1 MNAPADQQKN
11 EEGGMLVAAL
21 AGGAILLAIAL
32 VMFSGGDEADEKKD
46 GDEVAAAVDARDKKS
61 GSSKSSF
68 QKRKVDDA
76 TRDARE
82 DGEGGAEE
90 PQAALSPA
98 NAPHRSS
105 RMVAGAGMQAPE
117 DAPKGPPEFDS
128 DEEERTWWNRQLDG
142 AKMLKKR
149 RVQALEKL
157 DEAEKKAVEGGADPQ
172 KTAESFGK
180 KREGLQ
186 EALQR
191 SEEKIAEIEKKISEL

>member
-1 MNAPADQQKN
+1 
-11 EEGGMLVAAL
+11 MLVAAL

-32 VMFSGGDEADEKKD
+32 VMFSGGDEADEKED
-46 GDEVAAAVDARDKKS
+46 GDQVAAAVDSEDSKS

-76 TRDARE
+76 TRDAQSDDE
-82 DGEGGAEE
+82 NAAGE
-90 PQAALSPA
+90 PQAALSPS

-105 RMVAGAGMQAPE
+105 RMVAGGGMQDPG
-117 DAPKGPPEFDS
+117 DVPKGPPEFETKE
-128 DEEERTWWNRQLDG
+128 DELTWWNRQLDG
-142 AKMLKKR
+142 AKMLKNR

-157 DEAEKKAVEGGADPQ
+157 DESEKKAIAGGADPE

-180 KREGLQ
+180 KREGLE

-191 SEEKIAEIEKKISEL
+191 SEEKIAEIEKTISEL